1 MQRRRADKHKQPETE
16 WGLFFLILAIVT
28 IGAFY
33 PLLLKI
39 LLVRPLHFARQVY
52 YSCRVGFVGKLL
64 LINQPALKP
73 NIF

>member
-39 LLVRPLHFARQVY
+39 LLVRP
-52 YSCRVGFVGKLL
+52 
-64 LINQPALKP
+64 
-73 NIF
+73 